1 MTFNDFSILGKK
13 ILISIAIFLVPL
25 VILKGGLFLVE
36 QLLH

>member
-1 MTFNDFSILGKK
+1 MTLNDLSILGKK
-13 ILISIAIFLVPL
+13 ILVSIAIFLVPL